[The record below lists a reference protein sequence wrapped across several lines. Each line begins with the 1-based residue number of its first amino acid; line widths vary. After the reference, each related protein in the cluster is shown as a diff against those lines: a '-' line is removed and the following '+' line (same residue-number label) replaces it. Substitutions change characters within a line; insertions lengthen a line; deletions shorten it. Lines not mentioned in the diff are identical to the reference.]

1 MEQAHFAYKLLR
13 YFLKRQKDTRTQ
25 RKGELHMKLSTWK
38 AILLLVLSFSV
49 VLGGILYLDAP
60 TTIVLISAGVLVI
73 ILSLMWGVKWSNI
86 EEDLVETL
94 KSMLPAI
101 LILLAVGMLIG
112 VWMLSGTIPLIVFY
126 GLKSIDPSLFLI
138 ITAIICSVMSIMAG
152 TSWGTIGTVGVA
164 LMGVSIGLGIPLHY
178 TAGAIVVGAF
188 FGDKLSPLSDTTIM
202 APAMAGVPIVDH
214 IKHMLW
220 TTIPGYVISLIL
232 YFLLGLQFDGQ
243 IGSNESVE
251 LILSTLSNNFTLNPI
266 LILPP
271 LLVLVL
277 IYLKKPTLP
286 VFGVGIIAGCLLAV
300 IFQGRE
306 LLEVFT
312 ALDGGYTDSI
322 NVPIVDEILQR
333 GGMSSMLGTV
343 ALLISAA
350 IFGSPL
356 KSAGV
361 IQVLL
366 DKIVEFAK
374 SGKAMMTS
382 SLTLHGILFTIT
394 GSYYVTYA
402 VIGPIISPLYDKFGL
417 QRKNWSRTMEDTG
430 TALSPI
436 IPWGVTGAFV
446 ADTLQVS
453 TGEFFLYAPMTY
465 LGIIFAL
472 IYIFSGIG
480 VSKTKVNKAN
490 AA

>member
-1 MEQAHFAYKLLR
+1 
-13 YFLKRQKDTRTQ
+13 
-25 RKGELHMKLSTWK
+25 MKLSTWK
-38 AILLLVLSFSV
+38 AILLLVLSFTV
-49 VLGGILYLDAP
+49 VLGGIIYLGTP
-60 TTIVLISAGVLVI
+60 TTITLITAGVVVI
-73 ILSLMWGVKWSNI
+73 TLSLIWGISWEKI
-86 EEDLVETL
+86 EEDLIETI

-112 VWMLSGTIPLIVFY
+112 AWMLSGTIPLIVYY
-126 GLKSIDPSLFLI
+126 GLVSIDPSFFLI
-138 ITAIICSVMSIMAG
+138 ITALVCSFMSIMAG

-164 LMGVSIGLGIPLHY
+164 LMGVSLGLGIPVHY

-202 APAMAGVPIVDH
+202 APTMAGVKLVDH

-220 TTIPGYVISLIL
+220 TTIPGYLISLVLYLIL
-232 YFLLGLQFDGQ
+232 GYQFGGQ
-243 IGSNESVE
+243 IENSENVN
-251 LILSTLSNNFTLNPI
+251 LILSTLSKNFNLNPI
-266 LILPP
+266 LIIPP
-271 LLVLVL
+271 LLVLLL
-277 IYLKKPTLP
+277 IYFKKPTLP
-286 VFGVGIIAGCLLAV
+286 VFGVGIIAGCVLAV
-300 IFQGRE
+300 IFQGRDV
-306 LLEVFT
+306 LEVFS
-312 ALDGGYTDSI
+312 ALNNGYSQATNI
-322 NVPIVDEILQR
+322 PIVDEIVQR

-350 IFGSPL
+350 VFGSPL

-361 IQVLL
+361 VQILL
-366 DKIVEFAK
+366 DKIVALAK
-374 SGKAMMTS
+374 SGKAMMSS
-382 SLTLHGILFTIT
+382 SLALHGILFTIT

-417 QRKNWSRTMEDTG
+417 HRKNWSRTMEDTG
-430 TALSPI
+430 TALAPL

-446 ADTLQVS
+446 AETLQVS

-480 VSKTKVNKAN
+480 ITKVQGNKGE
-490 AA
+490 

>member
-1 MEQAHFAYKLLR
+1 
-13 YFLKRQKDTRTQ
+13 
-25 RKGELHMKLSTWK
+25 MKLSTWK
-38 AILLLVLSFSV
+38 AILLLVLSFTV
-49 VLGGILYLDAP
+49 VLGGILYLGAP
-60 TTIVLISAGVLVI
+60 TTIVLISAGVLVM
-73 ILSLMWGVKWSNI
+73 ILSLIWGIKWKTI
-86 EEDLVETL
+86 EEDLVETI

-101 LILLAVGMLIG
+101 LILLSVGMLIG
-112 VWMLSGTIPLIVFY
+112 AWMMSGTIPLIVYY
-126 GLKSIDPSLFLI
+126 GLISIDPSMFLI
-138 ITAIICSVMSIMAG
+138 ITAIVCSVMSIMAG

-164 LMGVSIGLGIPLHY
+164 LMGVSIGLGIPVHY
-178 TAGAIVVGAF
+178 TAGAVVVGAF

-202 APAMAGVPIVDH
+202 APAMAGVKLVDH

-220 TTIPGYVISLIL
+220 TTIPGYIISLIL
-232 YFLLGLQFDGQ
+232 YLILGFQFGGQ
-243 IGSNESVE
+243 MDNSENVD
-251 LILSTLSNNFTLNPI
+251 LILSTMSNNFNLNPI
-266 LILPP
+266 LIIPP

-277 IYLKKPTLP
+277 IYFKKPTLP
-286 VFGVGIIAGCLLAV
+286 VFGVGIIVGCLLAV
-300 IFQGRE
+300 IFQGRD
-306 LLEVFT
+306 LLEVFA
-312 ALDGGYTDSI
+312 ALDTGYSDAT

-343 ALLISAA
+343 AILISAA

-361 IQVLL
+361 IQILL

-382 SLTLHGILFTIT
+382 SLTLHSILFTIT

-446 ADTLQVS
+446 AETLQVS

-472 IYIFSGIG
+472 VYIFSGIG
-480 VSKTKVNKAN
+480 IAKK
-490 AA
+490 